1 MTNRNKHRSIL
12 FHRRGRVVNQNSANF
27 LTLFLLFSTAPVVPS
42 HQTFGRNP
50 GLIQQSTQQPRDAGN
65 RTSDENDVRVL
76 EPSEPIKRDLAVGQQ
91 HGYQVRLGADQFL
104 KAAVEQDGIDVV
116 VQVSGPDGK
125 QILEFDFESG
135 LRSREE
141 VSLVA
146 EVAGD
151 YLLLVRS
158 TRATAPPGRYEI
170 RIEELRAAT
179 ENERALYDA
188 QKLFQ
193 ESIKLLG
200 ARKYDE
206 AIRSSEQALAIRERV
221 LGADHREVAF
231 VIKLQG
237 NAFFYKDDDAKAEM
251 LYKRALTIWEKVLE
265 PEHPQVA
272 SILNN
277 LAVLYWLK
285 GDYAKPEPLY
295 RRALAIRERELGAE
309 HPEVAYTLDNL
320 AILYKDK
327 GDYAN
332 AEPLYERA
340 LAILEK
346 VLGPEHP
353 GIAKTVDNLA
363 ILNSVKGNYARAELL
378 HRRALAILEKALGPE
393 HPRIAFYI
401 MNLAILYFYKGDYAR
416 AESLHQRALSI
427 IEKSLGP
434 EDPSVARSLYNLAGV
449 YYAMGDYTSAERLHE
464 RALTIFEKALGPQY
478 EEVAD
483 SLNQLALI
491 CAGRGDLAKA
501 ESLYQRA
508 LTIQEK
514 ALGLEHPKI
523 AMTLNNL
530 ATLHGSKGEYAKADQ
545 LYQRAL
551 AIREKTLGPEHP
563 DVADS
568 LNNVAMLAVNKGEYV
583 KAEPLY
589 ERALEILRKALGPGQ
604 PKVAKTLNDIAA
616 LYIAKGDPSRAVA
629 VQSRANVITENNLA
643 FNLAIG
649 TERQKRAYLVTLSEQ
664 VAQTLSLHLHHLPHD
679 LTARNLA
686 ATIILQRKGRALD
699 AASENLNALRSRFS
713 TEDQALL
720 DRLIDTRSQF
730 ARLVLGGPQKM
741 LPEQYREQIKALED
755 RAEQYEADISRRS
768 SEFRAQSL
776 PVTLAAVQA
785 AIPPDAVLIEFASY
799 HPFNARAVKD
809 DQVYSQPRYVA
820 YVLRRHGEIQW
831 KEFGDAKS
839 IDDAIAAFRAALSD
853 PKRRDVKR
861 LARALDEQVMQSL
874 RPLLGDAQQIL
885 ISPDGD
891 LNLIPFEA
899 LVDEQGRYL
908 IERYSFNYLTSGR
921 DLLRLQVERG
931 SKSAPLVIAD
941 PMFGA
946 RDQLAKADV
955 AQQKPPARR
964 RLRQSVT
971 TGSDLSGV
979 YFAPLMGAELEAR
992 EIKSLF
998 PEARVLVGEEAT
1010 EASLKQAVAPRILHI
1025 ATHGFFLEDRP
1036 IKIEGARGLNLM
1048 RDDGDLGRLS
1058 ANMKIE
1064 NPLLRSGLALAGA
1077 NQRTGRDDDGIL
1089 TALEATGLNLW
1100 GTQLVVLS
1108 ACDTGVGVVRTGEG
1122 VYGLRRALVLAGSE
1136 TQVMSLWPVRDYAT
1150 QRLMKAFY
1158 AGLKQGQGRGEA
1170 LRNVKLMTM
1179 RRRGTEHPFYWAGFI
1194 QSGKWTELD
1203 DKR

>member
-1 MTNRNKHRSIL
+1 MTYRNKHRFTL
-12 FHRRGRVVNQNSANF
+12 CQRRGRVVNQNSAN
-27 LTLFLLFSTAPVVPS
+27 LVTLFLLFSLAPVAPS
-42 HQTFGRNP
+42 HQALGRQP
-50 GLIQQSTQQPRDAGN
+50 GLIRQFTNQPRDGGH
-65 RTSDENDVRVL
+65 RTGDENDVRVL
-76 EPSEPIKRDLAVGQQ
+76 EPSNPIKRDLAAGQQ

-135 LRSREE
+135 PRRREE

-151 YLLLVRS
+151 YRLLVRS
-158 TRATAPPGRYEI
+158 TRETAPPGRYEI
-170 RIEELRAAT
+170 KIEELRAAT

-188 QKLFQ
+188 QKLHQ
-193 ESIKLLG
+193 ESIKLLR

-206 AIRSSEQALAIRERV
+206 AIRSSEQALAVREKV
-221 LGADHREVAF
+221 LGADHHEVAS

-237 NAFFYKDDDAKAEM
+237 NAFLYKVDYAKAET
-251 LYKRALTIWEKVLE
+251 LYKRALTIWEKALG

-277 LAVLYWLK
+277 LAVLYWKK
-285 GDYAKPEPLY
+285 GDYAKPEALH

-309 HPEVAYTLDNL
+309 HPDVAYTLDNL

-353 GIAKTVDNLA
+353 GIAATVDNLA
-363 ILNSVKGNYARAELL
+363 VLNSVKGNYARAELL

-393 HPRIAFYI
+393 HPEIADYL
-401 MNLAILYFYKGDYAR
+401 MNLAILYLDKGDYAR
-416 AESLHQRALSI
+416 AESLHQRVLSI
-427 IEKSLGP
+427 EEKDLGP
-434 EDPSVARSLYNLAGV
+434 EHPVVATSLYNLACV
-449 YYAMGDYTSAERLHE
+449 HYAMGDYTSAERLHV
-464 RALTIFEKALGPQY
+464 RALTIREKALGPQHPR
-478 EEVAD
+478 VAD
-483 SLNQLALI
+483 SLNNLALI
-491 CAGRGDLAKA
+491 CAERGDLAKA

-508 LTIQEK
+508 LTIQEN
-514 ALGLEHPKI
+514 ALGLEHPNI

-530 ATLHGSKGEYAKADQ
+530 ATLHENKREYAKAEQ

-551 AIREKTLGPEHP
+551 AIREKTLGSEHP
-563 DVADS
+563 LVADS
-568 LNNVAMLAVNKGEYV
+568 LNNVAILFVKKGEYV

-589 ERALEILRKALGPGQ
+589 ERALEILKKALGPGQ
-604 PKVAKTLNDIAA
+604 PKVAKTLNDIAV

-629 VQSRANVITENNLA
+629 VQSRANAITENNLA

-664 VAQTLSLHLHHLPHD
+664 VARTLSLHLHHLPHD

-720 DRLIDTRSQF
+720 DRLTDTRSQL
-730 ARLVLGGPQKM
+730 ARLVLDGPKKM
-741 LPEQYREQIKALED
+741 LPEQYRERISALED
-755 RAEQYEADISRRS
+755 RAEKYEADISRRS
-768 SEFRAQSL
+768 GEFRAQSL

-785 AIPPDAVLIEFASY
+785 AIPPDAALIEFASY
-799 HPFNARAVKD
+799 RSFDARAVKD
-809 DQVYSQPRYVA
+809 GQAYSQPRYVA
-820 YVLRRHGEIQW
+820 YVLRQDGEIQW
-831 KEFGDAKS
+831 KEFGDAKT
-839 IDDAIAAFRAALSD
+839 IDDAIAALRAALSD

-861 LARALDEQVMQSL
+861 LARAVDEKVMQPL
-874 RPLLGDAQQIL
+874 RSLLGDANRIL
-885 ISPDGD
+885 VSPDGD

-921 DLLRLQVERG
+921 DLLRLQVKRE
-931 SKSAPLVIAD
+931 SKSDLLVIAD
-941 PMFGA
+941 PMFGQ
-946 RDQLAKADV
+946 RDQLTKADV
-955 AQQKPPARR
+955 PKRKPTRM

-971 TGSDLSGV
+971 TGSDLSSI
-979 YFAPLMGAELEAR
+979 YFAPLMGTEMEAK

-998 PEARVLVGEEAT
+998 PEAEVLLGEEAT
-1010 EASLKQAVAPRILHI
+1010 EASLKRAVAPRILHI
-1025 ATHGFFLEDRP
+1025 ATHGFFLEDSPVR
-1036 IKIEGARGLNLM
+1036 IGGTRGLSLM
-1048 RDDGDLGRLS
+1048 RDDGGLRGLS
-1058 ANMKIE
+1058 ADVKIE

-1077 NQRTGRDDDGIL
+1077 NRRTGSDDDGIL
-1089 TALEATGLNLW
+1089 TALEAAGLNLW

-1170 LRNVKLMTM
+1170 LRSVKLTTM

-1194 QSGKWTELD
+1194 QSGKWTELG